1 MHSDQMNKPIL
12 ELLPPPELH
21 AGLLGPVNQTF
32 KILSKTVPGLD
43 DFMKENNIKGS
54 GCGGDLNGPT
64 MTKLLQNHH
73 NQLTNL
79 EILCR
84 DVSDDHLLF
93 IEHLRNINILQTL
106 VNSHNLNL
114 DIIKSVIAQMRRIF
128 IKLYKKFH
136 MSESLKLHI
145 IFSH

>member
-54 GCGGDLNGPT
+54 GCGGDLYGPT
-64 MTKLLQNHH
+64 IKKLLQNHH

-93 IEHLRNINILQTL
+93 IEHLYISQIY
-106 VNSHNLNL
+106 S
-114 DIIKSVIAQMRRIF
+114 
-128 IKLYKKFH
+128 
-136 MSESLKLHI
+136 SE
-145 IFSH
+145 